1 MPDITANGVNLYYEE
16 SGAADAPIILLVM
29 GLGAQMIAWPDD
41 FIQGLVGKGYRIIH
55 YDNRDVGM
63 SQRMEGAATPHLV
76 WTMFKARL
84 GLPVSVPYTLTDMAA
99 DGIAL
104 LDALGIQK
112 AHVVGASMGGMI
124 VQLMAANHAERLWSM
139 TSIMSSSGASGLP
152 GARPDIQRR
161 FMVKRSPDAS
171 RDEAVA
177 FGADLVNAFSFPDP
191 ARPDGAHAEMA
202 GKAFDRGYYPIGTR
216 RQLLAIIAD
225 GSRVE
230 RLKKIKVPTLV
241 VHGGADPLVP
251 KEGSEDI
258 ARHIP
263 GARLEIIDEM
273 AHDLP
278 PSQVGR
284 MVDLIAGHAIAAT
297 QNDRSPEHQSPAT
310 ASVEGRV
317 SA

>member
-1 MPDITANGVNLYYEE
+1 MPTVPTNGIKLYYED
-16 SGAADAPIILLVM
+16 SGPADAPVILLVM
-29 GLGAQMIAWPDD
+29 GLGAQMIAWPDE
-41 FIQGLVGKGYRIIH
+41 FIQGLVAKGYRVIH

-63 SQRMEGAATPHLV
+63 SQRMDGAPAPHLI

-84 GLPVSVPYTLTDMAA
+84 GLPVSVAYTLADMAA
-99 DGIAL
+99 DGIGL
-104 LDALGIQK
+104 LDALGIDK

-124 VQLMAANHAERLWSM
+124 VQLMAANHRERLLSM
-139 TSIMSSSGASGLP
+139 TSIMSSSGKPGLP
-152 GARPDIQRR
+152 GARADIQRR
-161 FMVKRSPDAS
+161 FMVKRPPDAS

-177 FGADLVNAFSFPDP
+177 FGTDLVRSFSYPDP
-191 ARPDGAHAEMA
+191 ARPENAHAEMTA
-202 GKAFDRGYYPIGTR
+202 KAFDRGYYPVGTR

-230 RLKKIKVPTLV
+230 RLKKITTPTLV

-263 GARLEIIDEM
+263 SARLEIIDEM

-278 PSQVGR
+278 PSQVDR
-284 MVDLIAGHAIAAT
+284 MVGLIANH
-297 QNDRSPEHQSPAT
+297 AT
-310 ASVEGRV
+310 A
-317 SA
+317 

>member
-1 MPDITANGVNLYYEE
+1 MPTIRANNIELYYEDN
-16 SGAADAPIILLVM
+16 GPIDAPVILLVM

-41 FIQGLVGKGYRIIH
+41 FIQGLVGKGYRVIH

-63 SQRMEGAATPHLV
+63 SQRMEGAQAPNLV
-76 WTMFKARL
+76 WTMLKARI
-84 GLPVSVPYTLTDMAA
+84 GLPVGVPYTLGDMAA
-99 DGIAL
+99 DGIGL
-104 LDALGIQK
+104 LDSLGIEK

-124 VQLMAANHAERLWSM
+124 VQLMAANHAERTLSM
-139 TSIMSSSGASGLP
+139 TSIMSSSGKPGLP
-152 GARPDIQRR
+152 GARADIQRR
-161 FMVKRSPDAS
+161 FMVKRAPDAS
-171 RDEAVA
+171 REEAVA
-177 FGADLVNAFSFPDP
+177 FGTELVSSFSYPDP
-191 ARPDGAHAEMA
+191 ARPENAHAEMTA
-202 GKAFDRGYYPIGTR
+202 KAFDRGYYPVGTR

-230 RLKKIKVPTLV
+230 RLKKIAVPTLV

-251 KEGSEDI
+251 KAGSEDI

-284 MVDLIAGHAIAAT
+284 MVELVADH
-297 QNDRSPEHQSPAT
+297 AT
-310 ASVEGRV
+310 ASEPLTVI
-317 SA
+317 

>member
-1 MPDITANGVNLYYEE
+1 MPTVKANGVNLYYEDN
-16 SGAADAPIILLVM
+16 GPADAPAILLVM
-29 GLGAQMIAWPDD
+29 GLGAQMIAWPDEL
-41 FIQGLVGKGYRIIH
+41 IQGLVGKGFRVIH

-63 SQRMEGAATPHLV
+63 SQRMEKAATPNLV

-84 GLPVSVPYTLTDMAA
+84 GLPLGVGYTLSDMAA
-99 DGIAL
+99 DGIGL
-104 LDALGIQK
+104 LDALGIQQT
-112 AHVVGASMGGMI
+112 HVVGASMGGMI
-124 VQLMAANHAERLWSM
+124 VQLMAANHRERLLSM

-152 GARPDIQRR
+152 GPRADIRRHMMANRP
-161 FMVKRSPDAS
+161 SGAN

-177 FGADLVNAFSFPDP
+177 FGAALVKSFSYPDP
-191 ARPDGAHAEMA
+191 ARPEDAHAEMT
-202 GKAFDRGYYPIGTR
+202 GRAFDRGYYPIGTR

-230 RLKKIKVPTLV
+230 RLKTITTPTLV

-251 KEGSEDI
+251 KDGSVDI

-278 PSQVGR
+278 PSQVER
-284 MVDLIAGHAIAAT
+284 MVELIAGHA
-297 QNDRSPEHQSPAT
+297 H
-310 ASVEGRV
+310 AS
-317 SA
+317 A

>member
-1 MPDITANGVNLYYEE
+1 VPKINANETEIYYEE
-16 SGAADAPIILLVM
+16 SGPADAPVILLVM
-29 GLGAQMIAWPDD
+29 GLGAQMIAWPDE
-41 FIQGLVGKGYRIIH
+41 FIQGLVGKGYRVIH

-63 SQRMEGAATPHLV
+63 SQRMEGAQAPNLV
-76 WTMFKARL
+76 WTMLKARM
-84 GLPVSVPYTLTDMAA
+84 GLPVSVPYTLGDMAA
-99 DGIAL
+99 DGIGL
-104 LDALGIQK
+104 LDALGIEK

-124 VQLMAANHAERLWSM
+124 VQLMAANHRERLLSM
-139 TSIMSSSGASGLP
+139 TSIMSSSGKPGLP
-152 GARPDIQRR
+152 GARADIQRR

-177 FGADLVNAFSFPDP
+177 FGADLVSSFSYPDP
-191 ARPDGAHAEMA
+191 ARPENAHAEMTA
-202 GKAFDRGYYPIGTR
+202 KAFDRGYYPVGTR

-230 RLKKIKVPTLV
+230 RLKKITTPTLV

-263 GARLEIIDEM
+263 GAQLEIIDEM

-278 PSQVGR
+278 PSQVDR
-284 MVDLIAGHAIAAT
+284 MVALIAGHASNYT
-297 QNDRSPEHQSPAT
+297 K
-310 ASVEGRV
+310 
-317 SA
+317 

>member
-1 MPDITANGVNLYYEE
+1 MAGRENVMPNIRANNIDIYYEE
-16 SGAADAPIILLVM
+16 NGPADGPVILLVM
-29 GLGAQMIAWPDD
+29 GLGAQMIAWPDE
-41 FIQGLVGKGYRIIH
+41 FIHGLVSKGYRIIH

-63 SQRMEGAATPHLV
+63 SQRMEGAKAPNLV
-76 WTMFKARL
+76 WTMFKARI
-84 GLPVSVPYTLTDMAA
+84 GLPVRVPYTLGDMAA
-99 DGIAL
+99 DGIGL
-104 LDALGIQK
+104 LDALGIDK

-124 VQLMAANHAERLWSM
+124 VQLMAANHPERTLSM
-139 TSIMSSSGASGLP
+139 TSIMSSSGKAGLP
-152 GARPDIQRR
+152 GARADIQRQ
-161 FMVKRSPDAS
+161 FMVKRAPDAS
-171 RDEAVA
+171 REEAVA
-177 FGADLVNAFSFPDP
+177 FGAELVSSFSFPDP
-191 ARPDGAHAEMA
+191 ARPENAHAEMTA
-202 GKAFDRGYYPIGTR
+202 KAFDRGYYPIGTR

-230 RLKKIKVPTLV
+230 RLKKIAVPTLV

-284 MVDLIAGHAIAAT
+284 MVDLIAGHAKQVA
-297 QNDRSPEHQSPAT
+297 
-310 ASVEGRV
+310 
-317 SA
+317 

>member
-1 MPDITANGVNLYYEE
+1 MPTIRANNIDIYYEDT
-16 SGAADAPIILLVM
+16 GPAHAPVILLVM
-29 GLGAQMIAWPDD
+29 GLGAQMIAWPDE
-41 FIQGLVGKGYRIIH
+41 FIQGLVAKGFRVIH

-63 SQRMEGAATPHLV
+63 SQRMDGTEMPNLI

-84 GLPVSVPYTLTDMAA
+84 GLPVSVPYTLTDMAK
-99 DGIAL
+99 DGIGL
-104 LDALGIQK
+104 LDALAIQK

-124 VQLMAANHAERLWSM
+124 VQLLASNHHERVLSM
-139 TSIMSSSGASGLP
+139 TSIMSSSGKPGLP
-152 GARPDIQRR
+152 GARADIQRR
-161 FMVKRSPDAS
+161 FMVKRPANAS

-177 FGADLVNAFSFPDP
+177 FGADLVRSFSFPDP
-191 ARPDGAHAEMA
+191 ARPDNAHAEMA
-202 GKAFDRGYYPIGTR
+202 AQAFDRGYYPVGTR

-230 RLKKIKVPTLV
+230 RLKTIKVPTLV

-263 GARLEIIDEM
+263 GARLEIIEEM

-278 PSQVGR
+278 PSQVDR
-284 MVDLIAGHAIAAT
+284 MVDLISDHAVASA
-297 QNDRSPEHQSPAT
+297 EHRLEKT
-310 ASVEGRV
+310 L
-317 SA
+317 

>member
-1 MPDITANGVNLYYEE
+1 MPNIHANNIDIYYEE
-16 SGAADAPIILLVM
+16 NGPADGPVILLVM
-29 GLGAQMIAWPDD
+29 GLGAQMIAWPDE
-41 FIQGLVGKGYRIIH
+41 FIHGLVSKGYRVIH

-63 SQRMEGAATPHLV
+63 SQRMEGAKAPHLV
-76 WTMFKARL
+76 WTMFKARI
-84 GLPVSVPYTLTDMAA
+84 GLPVRVPYTLGDMAA
-99 DGIAL
+99 DGIGL
-104 LDALGIQK
+104 LDALGIDK

-124 VQLMAANHAERLWSM
+124 VQLMAANHPERTLSM
-139 TSIMSSSGASGLP
+139 TSIMSSSGKAGLP
-152 GARPDIQRR
+152 GARPDIQRQ

-171 RDEAVA
+171 REEAVA
-177 FGADLVNAFSFPDP
+177 FGAELVSAFSFPDP
-191 ARPDGAHAEMA
+191 ARPENAHAEMTA
-202 GKAFDRGYYPIGTR
+202 KAFDRGYYPVGTR

-230 RLKKIKVPTLV
+230 RLKTIKVPTLV

-284 MVDLIAGHAIAAT
+284 ILDLIAGHAKQA
-297 QNDRSPEHQSPAT
+297 R
-310 ASVEGRV
+310 
-317 SA
+317 

>member
-1 MPDITANGVNLYYEE
+1 MPNIRANGIDIFYEE
-16 SGAADAPIILLVM
+16 SGKPDAPVILLVM
-29 GLGAQMIAWPDD
+29 GLGAQMIAWPDE
-41 FIQGLVGKGYRIIH
+41 FIQGLVGKGFRVIH

-63 SQRMEGAATPHLV
+63 SQRMEGAVAPNLV
-76 WTMFKARL
+76 WTMLKARI
-84 GLPVSVPYTLTDMAA
+84 GLPVNVPYTLTDMAA
-99 DGIAL
+99 DGIGL
-104 LDALGIQK
+104 LDALGIKK

-124 VQLMAANHAERLWSM
+124 VQLMAANHAERTLSM
-139 TSIMSSSGASGLP
+139 TSIMSSSGKPGLP
-152 GARPDIQRR
+152 GARADIQRR

-177 FGADLVNAFSFPDP
+177 FGTELVSSFSYPDP
-191 ARPDGAHAEMA
+191 ARPANAHAEMTA
-202 GKAFDRGYYPIGTR
+202 KAFDRGYYPVGTR
-216 RQLLAIIAD
+216 RQLLSIIAD

-230 RLKKIKVPTLV
+230 RLKKIAVPTLV

-263 GARLEIIDEM
+263 GARLEIIEDM

-284 MVDLIAGHAIAAT
+284 MVDLIADH
-297 QNDRSPEHQSPAT
+297 AT
-310 ASVEGRV
+310 ASAPLAVV
-317 SA
+317 

>member
-1 MPDITANGVNLYYEE
+1 MPTIRANDIELYYEDN
-16 SGAADAPIILLVM
+16 GLADAPVILLVM

-41 FIQGLVGKGYRIIH
+41 FIQGLVGKGHRVIH

-63 SQRMEGAATPHLV
+63 SQRMERAQTPNLV
-76 WTMFKARL
+76 WTMLKARL
-84 GLPVSVPYTLTDMAA
+84 GLPVSVPYTLSDMAM
-99 DGIAL
+99 DGIGL
-104 LDALGIQK
+104 LDALGIHK

-124 VQLMAANHAERLWSM
+124 VQLMAANHRERLLSM
-139 TSIMSSSGASGLP
+139 TSIMSSSGAPGLP
-152 GARPDIQRR
+152 GARADIQRR
-161 FMVKRSPDAS
+161 FMVKRPSDAN
-171 RDEAVA
+171 RDDAVA
-177 FGADLVNAFSFPDP
+177 FGADLVQSFSFPDP
-191 ARPDGAHAEMA
+191 ARPDDAHAEMA
-202 GKAFDRGYYPIGTR
+202 AKAFDRGYYPVGTR

-230 RLKKIKVPTLV
+230 RIKTITTPTLV

-284 MVDLIAGHAIAAT
+284 MVDLIADH
-297 QNDRSPEHQSPAT
+297 AT
-310 ASVEGRV
+310 ASAPLAVV
-317 SA
+317 

>member
-1 MPDITANGVNLYYEE
+1 MAGRENVMPNIRANNIDIYYEE
-16 SGAADAPIILLVM
+16 NGPADGPVILLVM
-29 GLGAQMIAWPDD
+29 GLGAQMIAWPDE
-41 FIQGLVGKGYRIIH
+41 FIHGLVSKGYRIIH

-63 SQRMEGAATPHLV
+63 SQRMDGAKAPNLV
-76 WTMFKARL
+76 WTMFKARI
-84 GLPVSVPYTLTDMAA
+84 GLPVRVPYTLGDMAA
-99 DGIAL
+99 DGIGL
-104 LDALGIQK
+104 LDALGIDK

-124 VQLMAANHAERLWSM
+124 VQLMAANHPERTLSM
-139 TSIMSSSGASGLP
+139 TSIMSSSGKAGLP
-152 GARPDIQRR
+152 GARADIQRQ
-161 FMVKRSPDAS
+161 FMVKRAPDAS
-171 RDEAVA
+171 REEAVA
-177 FGADLVNAFSFPDP
+177 FGAELVSSFSFPDP
-191 ARPDGAHAEMA
+191 ARPENAHAEMTA
-202 GKAFDRGYYPIGTR
+202 KAFDRGYYPIGTR

-230 RLKKIKVPTLV
+230 RLKKIAVPTLV

-284 MVDLIAGHAIAAT
+284 MVDLIAGHAKQVA
-297 QNDRSPEHQSPAT
+297 
-310 ASVEGRV
+310 
-317 SA
+317 

>member
-1 MPDITANGVNLYYEE
+1 MPTVKANGVNIYYEDN
-16 SGAADAPIILLVM
+16 GPADAPAILLVM
-29 GLGAQMIAWPDD
+29 GLGAQMIAWPDEL
-41 FIQGLVGKGYRIIH
+41 IQGLVGKGFRVIH

-63 SQRMEGAATPHLV
+63 SQRMEKAATPNLV

-84 GLPVSVPYTLTDMAA
+84 GLPLGVGYTLSDMAA
-99 DGIAL
+99 DGIGL
-104 LDALGIQK
+104 LDALGIQQ

-124 VQLMAANHAERLWSM
+124 VQLMAANHRERLLSM

-152 GARPDIQRR
+152 GPRADIRRHMMANRP
-161 FMVKRSPDAS
+161 SGAN

-177 FGADLVNAFSFPDP
+177 FGAALVKSFSYPDP
-191 ARPDGAHAEMA
+191 ARPEDAHAEMT
-202 GKAFDRGYYPIGTR
+202 GRAFDRGYYPIGTR

-230 RLKKIKVPTLV
+230 RLKTITTPTLV

-251 KEGSEDI
+251 KDGSVDI

-278 PSQVGR
+278 PSQVER
-284 MVDLIAGHAIAAT
+284 MVGLIAGHA
-297 QNDRSPEHQSPAT
+297 H
-310 ASVEGRV
+310 AS
-317 SA
+317 A

>member
-1 MPDITANGVNLYYEE
+1 MPNIRANNIDIYYEE
-16 SGAADAPIILLVM
+16 NGPADAPVILLVM
-29 GLGAQMIAWPDD
+29 GLGAQMIAWPDA
-41 FIQGLVGKGYRIIH
+41 FIHGLVSKGFRIIH

-63 SQRMEGAATPHLV
+63 SQRMEGAQAPNLV
-76 WTMFKARL
+76 WTMFKARI
-84 GLPVSVPYTLTDMAA
+84 GLPVSVPYTLGDMAG
-99 DGIAL
+99 DGIGL
-104 LDALGIQK
+104 LDALGIDK

-124 VQLMAANHAERLWSM
+124 VQLMAATHPERTLSM
-139 TSIMSSSGASGLP
+139 TSIMSSSGKPGLP
-152 GARPDIQRR
+152 GARADIQRR
-161 FMVKRSPDAS
+161 FMVKRAPDAS
-171 RDEAVA
+171 REEAVA
-177 FGADLVNAFSFPDP
+177 FGAELVSSFSFPDP
-191 ARPDGAHAEMA
+191 ARPENAHAEMTA
-202 GKAFDRGYYPIGTR
+202 KAFDRGYYPVGTR

-230 RLKKIKVPTLV
+230 RLKKIAVPTLV

-284 MVDLIAGHAIAAT
+284 MVDLIAGHAKQAH
-297 QNDRSPEHQSPAT
+297 R
-310 ASVEGRV
+310 
-317 SA
+317 